1 MPEVQRFYLVSPGVR
16 QNAAQ
21 AVRNAP
27 EGWVVE
33 IKPRTRTIAQNSRMW
48 AMLTDISRQ
57 VDWYGQKLT
66 PDEWK
71 DVFTAALKRQNVVHG
86 VDGGFVVIGART
98 SKMTI
103 REMGDLMELM
113 SAFGAERG
121 VQFTEAF
128 DDLL

>member
-1 MPEVQRFYLVSPGVR
+1 MPDMQKFYLISGKVR
-16 QNAAQ
+16 ENAAH
-21 AVRNAP
+21 AVMTAP
-27 EGWVVE
+27 DGWVVE
-33 IKPRTRTIAQNSRMW
+33 VKPRTRSIAQNSRMW

-57 VDWYGQKLT
+57 VDWYGQKLA

-71 DVFTAALKRQNVVHG
+71 DVFTAALKRQNVVPG

-121 VQFTEAF
+121 VQFTEESDAF
-128 DDLL
+128 L